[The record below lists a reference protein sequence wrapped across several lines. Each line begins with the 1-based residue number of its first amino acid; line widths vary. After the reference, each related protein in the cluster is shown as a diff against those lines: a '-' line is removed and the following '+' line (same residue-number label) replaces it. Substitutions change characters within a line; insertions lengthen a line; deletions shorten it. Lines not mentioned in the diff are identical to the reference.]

1 MQIAKNAVV
10 AIDYTLTDTKGQV
23 LDTSEGR
30 GPLNYLHGAGNI
42 IPGLERALEG
52 KAEGEKLQVTVPP
65 EEGYGQ
71 RDDALVQQVP
81 KKLFAET
88 AEPEPGMQFQAQ
100 GPQGTQLLTVVEV
113 QDEQVT
119 VDANHPLA
127 GRELSFDVAVVNVR
141 EATPD
146 EIEHGHV
153 HQEGAGGD

>member
-10 AIDYTLTDTKGQV
+10 AIDYTLTDAEGQV
-23 LDTSEGR
+23 LDSSEGR
-30 GPLNYLHGAGNI
+30 GPLSYLHGAGNI

-52 KAEGEKLQVTVPP
+52 KAEGEKVQVEVPP

-71 RDDALVQQVP
+71 RDDNLIQKVP

-100 GPQGTQLLTVVEV
+100 SPQGTQLLTVVEV
-113 QDEQVT
+113 EDEQVT

-127 GRELSFDVAVVNVR
+127 GKKLNFDVAVVNVR
-141 EATPD
+141 EATDD
-146 EIEHGHV
+146 ELEHGHV
-153 HQEGAGGD
+153 HEEGESED

>member
-1 MQIAKNAVV
+1 MQIEKNAVV
-10 AIDYTLTDTKGQV
+10 AIDYTLTDTEGQV

-81 KKLFAET
+81 RKLFAET
-88 AEPEPGMQFQAQ
+88 AEPKPGMQFQAQ

-113 QDEQVT
+113 QEEQVT

-146 EIEHGHV
+146 EIEHGHA
-153 HQEGAGGD
+153 HQEGTGGD

>member
-1 MQIAKNAVV
+1 MQIEKNAVV
-10 AIDYTLTDTKGQV
+10 AIDYTLTDTEGQV

-88 AEPEPGMQFQAQ
+88 AEPKPGMQFQAQ

-113 QDEQVT
+113 QEEQVT

-146 EIEHGHV
+146 EIEHGHA
-153 HQEGAGGD
+153 HQEGASGD

>member
-10 AIDYTLTDTKGQV
+10 AIDYTLTDTEGQV

-113 QDEQVT
+113 QEEQVT

-153 HQEGAGGD
+153 HREGAGGD